1 MLRFS
6 SVRAVIFLVALS
18 LSACTKDQLTEFPTL
33 TSGGDSVSEFRLTT
47 YNIHGG
53 KGPNG
58 EGNFQ
63 TNLAAFRSMLMGEHV
78 ICMQEVEPE
87 CWSGLKGILSEYPYR
102 FYLSQRSTKFGTAK
116 EGGNAVFSKLPIVEY
131 DQALINT
138 DPGGDKWE
146 RKAQY
151 VKLFIGSE
159 ATYLNLFHYH
169 NTYNW
174 HNNGSEA
181 ERQGFERF
189 VNWVQTKSIPSN
201 EMLVLTG
208 DFNLSA
214 AQCNTILQGSFQYHA
229 YDWVDHIYSNFP
241 LLDEGFYNT
250 VSEGISDHNAVWGVL
265 CNNDCW

>member
-6 SVRAVIFLVALS
+6 SVKAVILLIALS

-33 TSGGDSVSEFRLTT
+33 ASSGDPVSEFRLAT

-58 EGNFQ
+58 EGDFR
-63 TNLAAFRSMLMGEHV
+63 TNLLAFQSMLMGEQV
-78 ICMQEVEPE
+78 LCMQEVEPE
-87 CWSGLKGILSEYPYR
+87 CWSALKGILSEYPYR

-151 VKLFIGSE
+151 VKLYIGSE

-174 HNNGSEA
+174 HNNNSEG
-181 ERQGFERF
+181 EKLGFERF
-189 VNWVQTKSIPSN
+189 VNWVESKGVRN
-201 EMLVLTG
+201 DEMLVITG

-214 AQCNTILQGSFQYHA
+214 AQCDAVLNGLFPYQTSN
-229 YDWVDHIYSNFP
+229 WVDHIYSSAR
-241 LLDEGFYNT
+241 LLDEGIYNT
-250 VSEGISDHNAVWGVL
+250 VGQSLSDHQAVWTVV
-265 CNNDCW
+265 CNENCE